1 VVGIE
6 MKVRSEDI
14 KAIRRL
20 SDTRDVLN
28 ALKTYKSLR
37 TCVIP
42 PL

>member
-1 VVGIE
+1 
-6 MKVRSEDI
+6 MKIRSEDI

-20 SDTRDVLN
+20 SDTWDVLN
-28 ALKTYKSLR
+28 ALKIYKSLR